1 MHSWTL
7 TIQTTV
13 ALAQA
18 PLTPV
23 HQSVH
28 RMQHLANI
36 QVIYI
41 YIQKVSLTQVKNLQ
55 EMILTKQKLKD
66 VWCFEDFKVPVES
79 FGWAENAL
87 CCQDHLVRLST
98 CTSRWSIGWIRQRQA
113 EAKRPPKFV
122 LGGRAWREPPK
133 HLIYIYIYINFTSQ
147 RLGEHHDYDRPTTIV
162 ECTVSFAHQSCGK
175 CSLLS
180 KTRQRETSLATALMR
195 WAGIQASPE
204 LPKSN
209 PIPLTLLI
217 CQLSISICHHGIP
230 QAYSC
235 PRWQIDLHDR
245 ALPVFPQRANS
256 YQSHP
261 ASVSHAKQ
269 AFCPEAWYVSCF
281 AV

>member
-1 MHSWTL
+1 MIAGSLSGAKRYSHCCDWHFVLCYAFIHLPIIVHSWTL

-36 QVIYI
+36 QFIYI

-133 HLIYIYIYINFTSQ
+133 HLIYIYIY
-147 RLGEHHDYDRPTTIV
+147 
-162 ECTVSFAHQSCGK
+162 
-175 CSLLS
+175 
-180 KTRQRETSLATALMR
+180 
-195 WAGIQASPE
+195 
-204 LPKSN
+204 
-209 PIPLTLLI
+209 
-217 CQLSISICHHGIP
+217 
-230 QAYSC
+230 
-235 PRWQIDLHDR
+235 
-245 ALPVFPQRANS
+245 
-256 YQSHP
+256 
-261 ASVSHAKQ
+261 
-269 AFCPEAWYVSCF
+269 
-281 AV
+281 